1 MIKQKDLQ
9 IGKYLTYKLTDNGFV
24 AIFQTNRLEDVVF
37 NLGLAYMDE
46 LKLEE
51 LHFDDKDFQKYLDL
65 HYTFLV
71 K

>member
-1 MIKQKDLQ
+1 MIKQEDLKV
-9 IGKYLTYKLTDNGFV
+9 GKYLTYKLTKDGFV
-24 AIFQTNRLEDVVF
+24 AIFQTNRLENVVY

-46 LKLEE
+46 LRLEE
-51 LHFDDKDFQKYLDL
+51 LHFDDKEFQRYLNL